1 MHAFTYAF
9 ISISVCIKN
18 KYLLSKSRAL
28 EKLFGNLK
36 EIDEN
41 KLANNCPYLLPS
53 FLLVSIYGLA
63 GTELEMNTEEL
74 NCKSKHKSCALF

>member
-1 MHAFTYAF
+1 MP
-9 ISISVCIKN
+9 ICIKN
-18 KYLLSKSRAL
+18 KYLLSTIGAL
-28 EKLFGNLK
+28 EELFGNNLK

-63 GTELEMNTEEL
+63 GTELEINIEDL
-74 NCKSKHKSCALF
+74 

>member
-1 MHAFTYAF
+1 MP
-9 ISISVCIKN
+9 ICIKN
-18 KYLLSKSRAL
+18 KYLLLKIGAL
-28 EKLFGNLK
+28 EELFGNNLK

-63 GTELEMNTEEL
+63 GTELEINIEDL
-74 NCKSKHKSCALF
+74 

>member
-1 MHAFTYAF
+1 MP
-9 ISISVCIKN
+9 ICLKN
-18 KYLLSKSRAL
+18 KYLLLKIGAL
-28 EKLFGNLK
+28 EELFGNNLK

-63 GTELEMNTEEL
+63 GTELEMNIEDL
-74 NCKSKHKSCALF
+74 

>member
-1 MHAFTYAF
+1 MP
-9 ISISVCIKN
+9 ICLKN
-18 KYLLSKSRAL
+18 KYLLSKIGAL
-28 EKLFGNLK
+28 EELFGNNLK

-63 GTELEMNTEEL
+63 GTELEMNIEDL
-74 NCKSKHKSCALF
+74 

>member
-1 MHAFTYAF
+1 M
-9 ISISVCIKN
+9 
-18 KYLLSKSRAL
+18 
-28 EKLFGNLK
+28 EELFGNNLK

-63 GTELEMNTEEL
+63 GTELEMNIEDL
-74 NCKSKHKSCALF
+74 

>member
-1 MHAFTYAF
+1 MP
-9 ISISVCIKN
+9 ICIKN
-18 KYLLSKSRAL
+18 KYLLSKIGAL
-28 EKLFGNLK
+28 EELFENNLK

-53 FLLVSIYGLA
+53 FLLVSVYGLA
-63 GTELEMNTEEL
+63 GTELEMNTEEDL